1 MRTIIHAFA
10 IIFLCAYLAGAG
22 EDPMGLQESIDI
34 YNSIMEKAPHL
45 IRTQLGDEKINAT
58 VLLNNG
64 STIVWGFE
72 TKNQKIVQWEKGG
85 IDNSTIDVYTTE
97 DVIDGVG
104 NSTDPLAVYRDAEK
118 SGKVSVRANTWG
130 AELKISAIL
139 SSDEAIKFF
148 FGIISKI
155 RAPISR

>member
-1 MRTIIHAFA
+1 M
-10 IIFLCAYLAGAG
+10 
-22 EDPMGLQESIDI
+22 D
-34 YNSIMEKAPHL
+34 KAPYL
-45 IRTQLGDEKINAT
+45 IRAQLGDEKINAT

-72 TKNQKIVQWEKGG
+72 TKDQKIVQWEKGG

-118 SGKVSVRANTWG
+118 SGKVSVRANTFG
-130 AELKISAIL
+130 AELKLSAIYPATRPL
-139 SSDEAIKFF
+139 SSSLGLFQK
-148 FGIISKI
+148 
-155 RAPISR
+155 